1 MLPVNVNV
9 VVNVAVDATEP
20 LARFTFTATIQGPP
34 RFPVTGSRFPV
45 PPGSRFPVPGSR
57 LPVPPYIFF
66 SSDTSAVS
74 TFLAS
79 PKSIRLLSL

>member
-34 RFPVTGSRFPV
+34 
-45 PPGSRFPVPGSR
+45 RFPVPGSR